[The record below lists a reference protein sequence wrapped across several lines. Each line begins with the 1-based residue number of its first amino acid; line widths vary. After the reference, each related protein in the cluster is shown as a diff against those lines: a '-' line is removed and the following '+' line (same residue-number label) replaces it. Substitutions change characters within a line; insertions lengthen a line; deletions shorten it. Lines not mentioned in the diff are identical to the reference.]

1 MSNQVEELADNR
13 VRMTVEVPSA
23 DVHHA
28 VEHAA
33 SDLADSVKIKGFRQ
47 GKVPM
52 PVLINRVGKERLY
65 SDAIESHIGS
75 WFWNAAL
82 GAKLHPSEQPRYDYE
97 LPANDRDDWRFIA
110 EFAVQPKPE
119 LPEWKELEVPAA
131 EPEVPQDLLEHELAV
146 LRSSVAELSPV
157 EDRPAELGDTA
168 VVDLLNEGGESQRD
182 YVVELGAGRVVEEI
196 ERELVGMSPGESKE
210 IVFEL
215 ADDQTATVTATMK
228 EVKEKILPPLDD
240 ELARAASE
248 FDTIDELRADLHE
261 RLHEQIAAEAD
272 STFRAAVVDKLVEA
286 SKLDPEGPLVEA
298 RTRELLNG
306 LAASLER
313 RGIAIE
319 TYLQLTGTNPDDLIG
334 RLRAEAKQ
342 SVARELVLEAVAE
355 QAGLDVSDGE
365 VETMVR
371 EQTAETEE
379 DPDTTIA
386 ALRESGAF
394 ERLREDLRLRAA
406 LDRVAS
412 EVKRIPV
419 ELAEA
424 REAIWTPDKEKPE
437 TETKL
442 WTPASKET

>member
-33 SDLADSVKIKGFRQ
+33 SDLAGSVKIKGFRP

-52 PVLINRVGKERLY
+52 PVLVSRVGKERLY
-65 SDAIESHIGS
+65 ADAIESHIGN

-82 GAKLHPSEQPRYDYE
+82 GAKLHPAEQPRYDYE
-97 LPANDRDDWRFIA
+97 LPANDKDPWRFTA
-110 EFAVQPKPE
+110 EFAVQAKPE
-119 LPEWKELEVPAA
+119 LPDWKELEVPAA
-131 EPEVPQDLLEHELAV
+131 EAEVPQDLLEHELAV

-157 EDRPAELGDTA
+157 EDRPAQLGDTV

-182 YVVELGAGRVVEEI
+182 YVVELGAGRVVDEI
-196 ERELVGMSPGESKE
+196 ERELVGMSAGETKE

-215 ADDQTATVTATMK
+215 ADEQSATVNATLK
-228 EVKEKILPPLDD
+228 EIKEKILPPLDD

-248 FDTIDELRADLHE
+248 FDTLDELRADLHE

-272 STFRAAVVDKLVEA
+272 SAFRAAVVDKLVES

-313 RGIAIE
+313 RGIGIE

-355 QAGLDVSDGE
+355 QAGLEVSDG
-365 VETMVR
+365 
-371 EQTAETEE
+371 
-379 DPDTTIA
+379 
-386 ALRESGAF
+386 
-394 ERLREDLRLRAA
+394 
-406 LDRVAS
+406 
-412 EVKRIPV
+412 
-419 ELAEA
+419 
-424 REAIWTPDKEKPE
+424 
-437 TETKL
+437 
-442 WTPASKET
+442 

>member
-1 MSNQVEELADNR
+1 MSNQVEELAENR

-33 SDLADSVKIKGFRQ
+33 SDLAGNVKVKGFRP

-52 PVLINRVGKERLY
+52 PVLINQVGKERLY

-82 GAKLHPSEQPRYDYE
+82 GAKLHPAEQPSYDYE
-97 LPANDRDDWRFIA
+97 LPANDKDDWRFTA

-119 LPEWKELEVPAA
+119 LPDWKELEVPAA
-131 EPEVPQDLLEHELAV
+131 EAEVPQDLLDHELAV

-157 EDRPAELGDTA
+157 EDRPAQLGDTV
-168 VVDLLNEGGESQRD
+168 VVDLLNEGGESQQD
-182 YVVELGAGRVVEEI
+182 YVVELGAGRVVDEI
-196 ERELVGMSPGESKE
+196 ERELVGMTPGERKE
-210 IVFEL
+210 VVFEL
-215 ADDQTATVTATMK
+215 ADGETATVTAAMK
-228 EVKEKILPPLDD
+228 EIKEKILPPLDD
-240 ELARAASE
+240 ELARAATE
-248 FDTIDELRADLHE
+248 FDTLDELRADLHE

-272 STFRAAVVDKLVEA
+272 SAFRAAVVDSIVQA

-306 LAASLER
+306 LASSLER
-313 RGIAIE
+313 RGIGIE
-319 TYLQLTGTNPDDLIG
+319 TYLQLSGTSPDELIA

-355 QAGLDVSDGE
+355 QTGLEVSDGE
-365 VETMVR
+365 VEAMVR
-371 EQTAETEE
+371 EQTAESDE
-379 DPDTTIA
+379 DPDETIA
-386 ALRESGAF
+386 ALRASGAF
-394 ERLREDLRLRAA
+394 EQLREDLRLRAA

>member
-1 MSNQVEELADNR
+1 
-13 VRMTVEVPSA
+13 
-23 DVHHA
+23 
-28 VEHAA
+28 
-33 SDLADSVKIKGFRQ
+33 
-47 GKVPM
+47 
-52 PVLINRVGKERLY
+52 VLVNRVGKERLY
-65 SDAIESHIGS
+65 TEAIESHIGN

-82 GAKLHPSEQPRYDYE
+82 GSKLHPAEQPRYDYE
-97 LPANDRDDWRFIA
+97 LPTSDREDWTFTA

-119 LPEWKELEVPAA
+119 LPDWKELEVPAA
-131 EPEVPQDLLEHELAV
+131 EPEVPQDLIDHELAV
-146 LRSSVAELSPV
+146 LRSSIAELAPV
-157 EDRPAELGDTA
+157 EGRAAALGDTV

-196 ERELVGMSPGESKE
+196 ERELVGMDAGETKE
-210 IVFEL
+210 ITFEL
-215 ADDQTATVTATMK
+215 ADEQTATVTAELK
-228 EVKEKILPPLDD
+228 EIKEKILPELDD
-240 ELARAASE
+240 ELARSTSE
-248 FDTIDELRADLHE
+248 FETLDELRADLHE
-261 RLHEQIAAEAD
+261 RLREQIAAEAD
-272 STFRAAVVDKLVEA
+272 NAFRAAVVDKLVEA
-286 SKLDPEGPLVEA
+286 SKVDPEGPLVEA

-306 LAASLER
+306 LAGTLER

-319 TYLQLTGTNPDDLIG
+319 TYLQLTGTSPDDLIG

-355 QAGLDVSDGE
+355 QADLEISDGE
-365 VETMVR
+365 VEALVR
-371 EQTAETEE
+371 EQTEGTEE
-379 DPDTTIA
+379 DPDETIA
-386 ALRESGAF
+386 ALRENGSF

-442 WTPASKET
+442 WTPASKES

>member
-1 MSNQVEELADNR
+1 MSNQVEELAENR

-33 SDLADSVKIKGFRQ
+33 SDLAGNVKIPGFRQ

-65 SDAIESHIGS
+65 TEAIESHIGN
-75 WFWNAAL
+75 WFWKAAL
-82 GAKLHPSEQPRYDYE
+82 GSKLHPAEQPSYDYE
-97 LPANDRDDWRFIA
+97 LPSSDREDWRFTA

-119 LPEWKELEVPAA
+119 LPDWKELEVPAA
-131 EPEVPQDLLEHELAV
+131 DPDVPQDLIDQELAV
-146 LRSSVAELSPV
+146 LRSSVAELAPV
-157 EDRPAELGDTA
+157 EGRPAQLGDTV

-196 ERELVGMSPGESKE
+196 ERELVGMDAGATKE
-210 IVFEL
+210 IAFEL
-215 ADDQTATVTATMK
+215 ADEQTATVTAELK
-228 EVKEKILPPLDD
+228 EIKEKILPELDD
-240 ELARAASE
+240 ELARSASE
-248 FDTIDELRADLHE
+248 FETLDELRADLHE

-272 STFRAAVVDKLVEA
+272 NAFRATVVDKLVEA
-286 SKLDPEGPLVEA
+286 SKVDPEGPLVEA
-298 RTRELLNG
+298 RTRELLSG
-306 LAASLER
+306 LASSLER

-355 QAGLDVSDGE
+355 QADLEISDAE
-365 VETMVR
+365 VETLVR
-371 EQTAETEE
+371 EQTDGTEE
-379 DPDTTIA
+379 NPDETIA
-386 ALRESGAF
+386 ALRENGAF

-442 WTPASKET
+442 WTPATND

>member
-13 VRMTVEVPSA
+13 VRMTVEVPRA

-33 SDLADSVKIKGFRQ
+33 SDLAGNVKIPGFRQ

-65 SDAIESHIGS
+65 TEAIESHIGN

-82 GAKLHPSEQPRYDYE
+82 GSKLHPAEQPSYDYE
-97 LPANDRDDWRFIA
+97 LPSSDREDWRFTA

-119 LPEWKELEVPAA
+119 LPDWKQLEVPAA
-131 EPEVPQDLLEHELAV
+131 DPEVPQDLIDQELAV
-146 LRSSVAELSPV
+146 LRSSVAELAPV
-157 EDRPAELGDTA
+157 EGRPAQLGDTV

-182 YVVELGAGRVVEEI
+182 YVVELGAGRVVDEI
-196 ERELVGMSPGESKE
+196 ERELVGMEAGQTKE
-210 IVFEL
+210 IGFEL
-215 ADDQTATVTATMK
+215 ADEQTATVTAELK
-228 EVKEKILPPLDD
+228 EIKEKILPELDD
-240 ELARAASE
+240 ELARSASE
-248 FDTIDELRADLHE
+248 FETLDELRADLHE
-261 RLHEQIAAEAD
+261 RLREQISVEAD
-272 STFRAAVVDKLVEA
+272 NAFRATVVDKLVEA
-286 SKLDPEGPLVEA
+286 SKVDPEGPLVEA

-306 LAASLER
+306 LASSLER

-355 QAGLDVSDGE
+355 QADLEISDAE
-365 VETMVR
+365 VETLVR
-371 EQTAETEE
+371 EQTDGTDE

-386 ALRESGAF
+386 ALRENGAF

-424 REAIWTPDKEKPE
+424 RAAIWTPDKEKPE